1 MSATENFNY
10 SQIRLAWLKT
20 SLKNFVRRWAI
31 YVAIGLAVLGGGFIG
46 MVALAAWS
54 VTPIFYAPLQS
65 MLICILISLGY
76 GVLGGIVVFGL
87 SPLLLPRK
95 WIEIERCLPIEAS
108 DRLRSDLTVVCLGLT
123 PLLAIYFLG
132 TVIWLVKFPFWLQE
146 IWVKSISVLLASIGI
161 SFFLGHEILKFR
173 RGTIT
178 FSNFNFSFRIAN
190 CLPGY
195 LSDKHAY
202 LSYSMALVVLPLI
215 RGTANRSA
223 RLFGLILTVLV
234 GSVVILLLF
243 PKWASWT
250 LVTFAVLSQI
260 MVTRLNVVVK
270 EETAHLVEGCAFV
283 PISPNWIKKALRVLV
298 MLPLLLGIVIL
309 MIAIIF
315 GGIPVKLMVL
325 SIFLLFIFLGNLSLV
340 VASSNPPSLM
350 LKEDPIANVSWWLL
364 TLLIS
369 VALATEVV
377 R

>member
-1 MSATENFNY
+1 
-10 SQIRLAWLKT
+10 
-20 SLKNFVRRWAI
+20 
-31 YVAIGLAVLGGGFIG
+31 
-46 MVALAAWS
+46 
-54 VTPIFYAPLQS
+54 
-65 MLICILISLGY
+65 
-76 GVLGGIVVFGL
+76 
-87 SPLLLPRK
+87 
-95 WIEIERCLPIEAS
+95 
-108 DRLRSDLTVVCLGLT
+108 
-123 PLLAIYFLG
+123 
-132 TVIWLVKFPFWLQE
+132 
-146 IWVKSISVLLASIGI
+146 
-161 SFFLGHEILKFR
+161 
-173 RGTIT
+173 
-178 FSNFNFSFRIAN
+178 
-190 CLPGY
+190 
-195 LSDKHAY
+195 
-202 LSYSMALVVLPLI
+202 MALVVLPLI

-315 GGIPVKLMVL
+315 GGIPVKLTVL